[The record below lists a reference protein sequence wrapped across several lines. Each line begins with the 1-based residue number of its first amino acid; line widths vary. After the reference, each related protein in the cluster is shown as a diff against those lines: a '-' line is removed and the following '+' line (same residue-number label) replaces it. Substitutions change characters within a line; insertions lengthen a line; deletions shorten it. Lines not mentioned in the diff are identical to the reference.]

1 MRGRESTAATRSLF
15 AFDELGFLT
24 GCIVADKE
32 IFPFQIFWL
41 SDGRIEGQV
50 AGKSPIHID
59 NFMFFD
65 AKLTSELL
73 DAFRLLMR
81 SN

>member
-1 MRGRESTAATRSLF
+1 MATRSLF

-32 IFPFQIFWL
+32 IFRFQIFWL
-41 SDGRIEGQV
+41 STDDRIDGQV

-59 NFMFFD
+59 KFMFFD
-65 AKLTSELL
+65 ARLTTCSGC
-73 DAFRLLMR
+73 
-81 SN
+81 